1 MRTIVRNFIC
11 DVTGRACEDG
21 RCKVGYCSLEREIGS
36 SGRSPSE
43 ELVRVSKSQRPL
55 IKEAV
60 RYAEEIL
67 KRRQLRRTKTR
78 VKKLIEHPTV
88 LSEAQRRLDFLE
100 TVLDKMTIDDLFPTG
115 RNLLGAAATAAR

>member
-11 DVTGRACEDG
+11 GVTGRACEDG
-21 RCKVGYCSLEREIGS
+21 RCKVGYCSLEGEIGS
-36 SGRSPSE
+36 SQRSPSE
-43 ELVRVSKSQRPL
+43 KLVKPQGPL

-100 TVLDKMTIDDLFPTG
+100 TVLDKMTIEDLFPTG
-115 RNLLGAAATAAR
+115 

>member
-21 RCKVGYCSLEREIGS
+21 RCKVGYCSLEGEIGS
-36 SGRSPSE
+36 LQQSSSE
-43 ELVRVSKSQRPL
+43 KLVHVRKPQRPL

-60 RYAEEIL
+60 RYAKEIL
-67 KRRQLRRTKTR
+67 KRRQLRPTKAR
-78 VKKLIEHPTV
+78 LEKLIEHPKV

-115 RNLLGAAATAAR
+115 